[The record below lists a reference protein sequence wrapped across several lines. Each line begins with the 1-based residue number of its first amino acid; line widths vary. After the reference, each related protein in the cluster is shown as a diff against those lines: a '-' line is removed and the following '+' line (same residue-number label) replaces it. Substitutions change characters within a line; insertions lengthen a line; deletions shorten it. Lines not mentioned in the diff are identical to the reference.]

1 MILCSTTL
9 VEWQIEFQ
17 AFLPNHI
24 GSTQFLSVHVITIS
38 KQHNYVP
45 IFFRV
50 LPRRKSQSGA
60 QNTTS
65 KEFGSNS
72 PVKAIVL
79 LELIQ
84 KRYLEDH
91 IRDPRKYFPLL
102 KRKKILS
109 QAECSSIKKHEY
121 QVQKF
126 VELISLK
133 EGGYDVFVEA
143 LKSLR
148 VNAHVAAHLK
158 RRVSEVDK
166 LYSQGE
172 SRDRASLDPFQLVS
186 MGD

>member
-1 MILCSTTL
+1 MGFSL
-9 VEWQIEFQ
+9 
-17 AFLPNHI
+17 
-24 GSTQFLSVHVITIS
+24 G
-38 KQHNYVP
+38 
-45 IFFRV
+45 
-50 LPRRKSQSGA
+50 KSQSYILYKKYSFYIRA
-60 QNTTS
+60 AINAPWPCRPPATVS
-65 KEFGSNS
+65 KSQVAIPGNCAMS
-72 PVKAIVL
+72 PAVKAIVL

-91 IRDPRKYFPLL
+91 IRDPGRYFPLL
-102 KRKKILS
+102 RRKKILS

-121 QVQKF
+121 QIQKF

-158 RRVSEVDK
+158 RRVLEVDK

-172 SRDRASLDPFQLVS
+172 SE
-186 MGD
+186 